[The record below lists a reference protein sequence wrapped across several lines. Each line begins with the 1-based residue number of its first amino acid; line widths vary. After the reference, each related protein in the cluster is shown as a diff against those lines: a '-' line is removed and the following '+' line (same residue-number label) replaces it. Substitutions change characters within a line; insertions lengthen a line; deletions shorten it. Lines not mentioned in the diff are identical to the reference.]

1 MRKIFLFIFPLII
14 FSQEVYLRLTDYSL
28 GKTKIVIQDFKVL
41 SNSENIF
48 KERDILS
55 LVIQQDLDY
64 SLYFDIFRD
73 TLFLSVTKE
82 RSAVILYGEMRD
94 KEVKV
99 YLKDFSSN
107 SIIFE
112 KTYIKG
118 EIRELA
124 HKISDDIIW
133 TITGEKGISTTKI
146 VFSYR
151 KGRGK
156 ELGIIDYDGEN
167 FREITDNGNLNL
179 FPEWDRFGKYI
190 LFSNYMIDR
199 LSLNL
204 YDIETGKI
212 DNLFSYTGLNYSPSF
227 SPDGENV
234 CLTMTKDGNAELY
247 LYNIKNN
254 KLLRLTFNNAIDCSP
269 SFSPNGRE
277 IAFVSDRSGT
287 PQIYVMDVDGSN
299 TRRLTFYGDY
309 NTSPA
314 WSPRGNLIAYV
325 SREKDNTQQIYITD
339 PNNFYPMRLTYR
351 GNNEEPSFSPDG
363 LHIVF
368 ISDRDGKYE
377 LWTMN
382 WNGTRQ
388 KKLFERFE
396 VYSPAWSPFKR

>member
-1 MRKIFLFIFPLII
+1 MRRLFFLIIPILIFP
-14 FSQEVYLRLTDYSL
+14 QEVYLRLTDYSL
-28 GKTKIVIQDFKVL
+28 GKTRIIIKDFKI
-41 SNSENIF
+41 SSKDESMF
-48 KERDILS
+48 KERDMLIL
-55 LVIQQDLDY
+55 IIHQDIDY
-64 SLYFDIFRD
+64 SLYFEIFRD
-73 TLFLSVTKE
+73 TLFLSITKE
-82 RSAVILYGEMRD
+82 KSAVILSGEISD

-107 SIIFE
+107 TIIFE
-112 KTYIKG
+112 KVYIKG
-118 EIRELA
+118 EVRETA
-124 HKISDDIIW
+124 HRISDDIIY
-133 TITGEKGISTTKI
+133 TITGEKGISNTKI
-146 VFSYR
+146 VFSYK

-167 FREITDNGNLNL
+167 FRSLTDNGNLNL
-179 FPEWDRFGKYI
+179 FPEWDRFGDYI
-190 LFSNYMIDR
+190 LFSNYIVDR
-199 LSLNL
+199 LNLNL
-204 YDIETGKI
+204 LDLKTGKI
-212 DNLFSYTGLNYSPSF
+212 DNLFSYAGLNYSPSI

-269 SFSPNGRE
+269 CFSPNGRE

-287 PQIYVMDVDGSN
+287 PQIYIMDVDGSN
-299 TRRLTFYGDY
+299 QRRLTFYGDY

-325 SREKDNTQQIYITD
+325 SREKDNSQQIYITD
-339 PNNFYPMRLTYR
+339 PNDFYPKRLTYR
-351 GNNEEPSFSPDG
+351 GNNEDPSFSPDG
-363 LHIVF
+363 LHIAF

-388 KKLFERFE
+388 KKLFDRTE
-396 VYSPAWSPFKR
+396 VFSPSWSPYIR